1 MIDRFGRFSLTIF
14 EISKY
19 WHKIASDALAVYG
32 LKSSHALYLTTIYKH
47 TDGITMPQLC
57 EECGK
62 DKSDAS
68 RMVSILEKKGF
79 VKKQE
84 VNGSRY
90 RGVLV
95 LTDEGKA
102 IAQQVSD
109 LAAHIV
115 EATSKDLTEEMRN
128 SLYKS
133 LDSIIVN
140 LRQISKEPFYYETAD
155 WSDIR

>member
-1 MIDRFGRFSLTIF
+1 MLDRFGRFSLSIF

-19 WHKIASDALAVYG
+19 WHKLASDALGEYG
-32 LKSSHALYLTTIYKH
+32 LKSAHAMYLTTIYKH
-47 TDGITMPQLC
+47 PEGITIPQLC

-68 RMVSILEKKGF
+68 RMISILEKKGY

-90 RGVLV
+90 RGIQV
-95 LTDEGKA
+95 LTEEGSA
-102 IAQQVSD
+102 IARKVTA
-109 LAAHIV
+109 LASSMV
-115 EATSKDLTEEMRN
+115 EAASKDLTDEARD

-133 LDSIIVN
+133 LDSILEN
-140 LRQISKEPFYYETAD
+140 LRNISQKGL
-155 WSDIR
+155 

>member
-1 MIDRFGRFSLTIF
+1 MLDRFGRFSLSIF

-19 WHKIASDALAVYG
+19 WHKLASDALGEYG
-32 LKSSHALYLTTIYKH
+32 LKSAHAMYLTTIYKH
-47 TDGITMPQLC
+47 PEGITIPQLC

-68 RMVSILEKKGF
+68 RMISILEKKGY
-79 VKKQE
+79 VRKQE

-95 LTDEGKA
+95 LTEEGTA
-102 IAQQVSD
+102 IARKVTA
-109 LAAHIV
+109 LASRMV
-115 EATSKDLTEEMRN
+115 EAASKDLTDEARD

-133 LDSIIVN
+133 LDSILEN
-140 LRQISKEPFYYETAD
+140 LRNISQKGL
-155 WSDIR
+155 

>member
-1 MIDRFGRFSLTIF
+1 MIDRFGRFSLSIF

-19 WHKIASDALAVYG
+19 WHKLASDALAEYG
-32 LKSSHALYLTTIYKH
+32 LKSAHAMYLTTIFKH
-47 TDGITMPQLC
+47 PEGITIPQLC

-68 RMVSILEKKGF
+68 RMISILEKKGY

-90 RGVLV
+90 RGILV
-95 LTDEGKA
+95 LTEEGTA
-102 IAQQVSD
+102 IARKVTF
-109 LAAHIV
+109 LASRMV
-115 EATSKDLTEEMRN
+115 EAASKDLTDEARD

-133 LDSIIVN
+133 LDSILEN
-140 LRQISKEPFYYETAD
+140 LRNISQKGL
-155 WSDIR
+155 